1 HHVMIIST
9 PDRNVKRILTRL
21 EQSALDRL
29 RGRLRLGWGGL
40 DGSELTDAASAPVPR
55 LHPQRLDG
63 HPTLWAAEHG
73 HRSPLRS
80 ASQRASPA
88 ARYMAVARC
97 SARAAS
103 RCPASPGGSI
113 TGGTT
118 SSSTGGGGGG
128 GAVCRRGCRH
138 AAVARGRNSHGSTHR
153 HHAATAAATMPMP
166 PGTASPQAITAAPRA
181 SGTADVPTP

>member
-1 HHVMIIST
+1 MQT
-9 PDRNVKRILTRL
+9 EL
-21 EQSALDRL
+21 EQSALGRL

-40 DGSELTDAASAPVPR
+40 DGPELTDAASAPVPR

-80 ASQRASPA
+80 ASQRASQA
-88 ARYMAVARC
+88 ATYMPVARC

-103 RCPASPGGSI
+103 RCPASPGGSL

-118 SSSTGGGGGG
+118 PSSTG
-128 GAVCRRGCRH
+128 
-138 AAVARGRNSHGSTHR
+138 
-153 HHAATAAATMPMP
+153 
-166 PGTASPQAITAAPRA
+166 
-181 SGTADVPTP
+181 